1 MMFQSA
7 ILVSFSLFLTY
18 LGASRTLKGALGL
31 STLINLN
38 KSATGA
44 VVIASITAL
53 PELTS
58 SIAAIYLGSS
68 HLAMGNILGSNIY
81 NLPLLIGLAGLIGE
95 FEITNNVAE
104 QCLMLVLINI
114 VVAGVTIVSGTISPA
129 LSVILLGFYVLFLYR
144 QLKRGEACEQE
155 TCSIRDATLT
165 LVTGGAALILGS
177 FILVNNAVGIMNA
190 YSISPFIVGVV
201 MSLGAVLPEVAV
213 SLLSAVKGE
222 HEISV
227 GNIIGDN
234 IITITLVLGLVSLM
248 RPIQAAASEI
258 ITTIPFT
265 IGIPAIIY
273 LMHIKNWKVTKKT
286 AALFL
291 LSAVLIL
298 VYQIVSA

>member
-95 FEITNNVAE
+95 FEITNHVAE

-114 VVAGVTIVSGTISPA
+114 IVAGVTIVTGTITPV
-129 LSVILLGFYVLFLYR
+129 LSVLLLGLYVLFLYR

-177 FILVNNAVGIMNA
+177 FILVNNAVGIMNT
-190 YSISPFIVGVV
+190 YGISPFFVGVV

-213 SLLSAVKGE
+213 SLFSAVKGE

-234 IITITLVLGLVSLM
+234 VITITLILGLISLM
-248 RPIQAAASEI
+248 SPIQVTATEI

-265 IGIPAIIY
+265 IGFTAIIY
-273 LMHIKNWKVTKKT
+273 LMHIKGWKVTKKT

-291 LSAVLIL
+291 LSAILIL
-298 VYQIVSA
+298 FYQMVSA

>member
-1 MMFQSA
+1 MLMQSA
-7 ILVSFSLFLTY
+7 MLVSFSLFLTY

-38 KSATGA
+38 RSATGA

-58 SIAAIYLGSS
+58 SIAAVYMGSS

-81 NLPLLIGLAGLIGE
+81 NLPLLIGLAGLGGE
-95 FEITNNVAE
+95 FEITNHVAE
-104 QCLMLVLINI
+104 QCIMLVAINI
-114 VVAGVTIVSGTISPA
+114 LVAGVTIVTDTISPV
-129 LSVILLGFYVLFLYR
+129 LSVTLLGLYVLFLYR
-144 QLKRGEACEQE
+144 QLKKGGECEQE

-177 FILVNNAVGIMNA
+177 FILVNNAVGIMNT
-190 YSISPFIVGVV
+190 YRISPFFIGVV

-213 SLLSAVKGE
+213 SLFSAVKGE
-222 HEISV
+222 HEISI

-234 IITITLVLGLVSLM
+234 MITITLVLGIISLM
-248 RPIQAAASEI
+248 RPIQVTASEI
-258 ITTIPFT
+258 RTTIPFT
-265 IGIPAIIY
+265 IAFTAIIY
-273 LMHIKNWKVTKKT
+273 LMHIKGWKVTKKT
-286 AALFL
+286 ASLFL

-298 VYQIVSA
+298 VYQLVSA

>member
-1 MMFQSA
+1 M
-7 ILVSFSLFLTY
+7 LVSFSLFLTY

-38 KSATGA
+38 RSATGA

-58 SIAAIYLGSS
+58 SIAAIYMGSS
-68 HLAMGNILGSNIY
+68 NLAMGNILGSNIY
-81 NLPLLIGLAGLIGE
+81 NLPLLIGLAGLVGE
-95 FEITNNVAE
+95 FEITNHVAE
-104 QCLMLVLINI
+104 QCIMLVVINLI
-114 VVAGVTIVSGTISPA
+114 VAGVTIVSGTISPS
-129 LSVILLGFYVLFLYR
+129 LSVLLLGFYVLFLYR
-144 QLKRGEACEQE
+144 QLKKGEECEQE
-155 TCSIRDATLT
+155 TCSISDATLT
-165 LVTGGAALILGS
+165 LVTGGAALIIGS

-213 SLLSAVKGE
+213 SLFSAVKGE

-234 IITITLVLGLVSLM
+234 VITITLVLGIVSLM
-248 RPIQAAASEI
+248 RPIQVAASEI

-265 IGIPAIIY
+265 IGFTAIIY
-273 LMHIKNWKVTKKT
+273 LMHIKGWKVTKGT

-291 LSAVLIL
+291 LSAIIIL
-298 VYQIVSA
+298 VYQMVSA

>member
-1 MMFQSA
+1 MIYQSA

-38 KSATGA
+38 RSATGA

-58 SIAAIYLGSS
+58 SIAAIYMGSS
-68 HLAMGNILGSNIY
+68 NLAMGNILGSNIY
-81 NLPLLIGLAGLIGE
+81 NLPLLIGLAGLVGE
-95 FEITNNVAE
+95 FEITNHVAE
-104 QCLMLVLINI
+104 QCIMLVVINLI
-114 VVAGVTIVSGTISPA
+114 VAGVTIVSGTISPS
-129 LSVILLGFYVLFLYR
+129 LSVLLLGFYVLFLYR
-144 QLKRGEACEQE
+144 QLKKGEECEQE
-155 TCSIRDATLT
+155 TCSISDATLT
-165 LVTGGAALILGS
+165 LVTGGAALIIGS

-213 SLLSAVKGE
+213 SLFSAVKGE

-234 IITITLVLGLVSLM
+234 VITITLVLGIVSLM
-248 RPIQAAASEI
+248 RPIQVAASEI

-265 IGIPAIIY
+265 IGFTAIIY
-273 LMHIKNWKVTKKT
+273 LMHIKGWKVTKGT

-291 LSAVLIL
+291 LSAIIIL
-298 VYQIVSA
+298 VYQMVSA